1 MATTGDIDAALAALE
16 LEDKPN
22 LSQIAREYGVNR
34 LQLYRRHKGLCRSI
48 SEAHEHQ
55 HLLSNNQSRVLIEHI
70 NYLSGLGIPP
80 TTSMVRV
87 FAWEICQK
95 WPGVNWVSRFVL
107 SHKDEL
113 RSAYLSGFDLKR
125 KKADNYFLIKK
136 YFEIVRTLNFTQFCV
151 NNLSR

>member
-1 MATTGDIDAALAALE
+1 
-16 LEDKPN
+16 
-22 LSQIAREYGVNR
+22 
-34 LQLYRRHKGLCRSI
+34 
-48 SEAHEHQ
+48 
-55 HLLSNNQSRVLIEHI
+55 
-70 NYLSGLGIPP
+70 
-80 TTSMVRV
+80 MVRV

-136 YFEIVRTLNFTQFCV
+136 YFEIVRTLKFTQFCV

>member
-1 MATTGDIDAALAALE
+1 MATTHGIDAALAALA

-22 LSQIAREYGVNR
+22 LSQVARDYGVNR
-34 LQLYRRHKGLCRSI
+34 LQLYRRHKGICRSI
-48 SEAHEHQ
+48 SEAREHQ
-55 HLLSNNQSRVLIEHI
+55 HLLSNDQQKVLVEHI

-95 WPGVNWVSRFVL
+95 WPGENWVARFVL

-113 RSAYLSGFDLKR
+113 RSAFLSGFELKR
-125 KKADNYFLIKK
+125 KRADNYYLIQK
-136 YFEIVRTLNFTQFCV
+136 YFEMVSTCKFTLSHA